1 LSNLSLSL
9 LLLLIIYYWAL
20 YIWAVGFFCDWVSH
34 PIYSLLITSAWPA
47 IFWNLHAIITLFN
60 YDDELILFRLD
71 MELIAFVCDFLSSAQ
86 VDQYT
91 IINTIKTI
99 TLWKS
104 HQIYYIGTTHDVYL
118 PVNRKNWWEHSII
131 WNYYS
136 HAGCRLILFTSLMIY
151 YKL

>member
-1 LSNLSLSL
+1 MSPLHLS
-9 LLLLIIYYWAL
+9 
-20 YIWAVGFFCDWVSH
+20 GRFFCDWVSH

-60 YDDELILFRLD
+60 YDDELILFRFD
-71 MELIAFVCDFLSSAQ
+71 MELIAFVCDFLSSTQ

-104 HQIYYIGTTHDVYL
+104 HQIYYIGTAHDVPIY
-118 PVNRKNWWEHSII
+118 PWIEKFKRIWWEHSII
-131 WNYYS
+131 KNYYS
-136 HAGCRLILFTSLMIY
+136 TAGCRLKLFTSL
-151 YKL
+151 